1 MGGLGWANI
10 KNMDAYIVAGY
21 RTAVGKAPRGL
32 FRFTRPDD
40 LSAAVI
46 KRLMEDFPQLDK
58 ERINDV
64 IVGNA
69 TPEAEQGLNIG
80 RMISMMGLDSVKV
93 PGMTV
98 NRYCSSGIQTIAIAS
113 AQINAGMADCI
124 IAGGVE
130 TMSPI
135 PFGGWRIVPN
145 AKVAKENPDYYWGMG
160 LTAEAVAND
169 FKISREEQDA
179 FAYESHRRALN
190 AIDNGLF
197 KDDIVPIVVE
207 EIFVGEDNKRHSKKY
222 IVDTDEGPRR
232 GTTVE
237 ALSSLKPVFAAGGSV
252 TAGNSSQTSDGAAF
266 VMVMS
271 ERMVKELN
279 IKPIA
284 RLVSYQVV
292 GLEPRIM
299 GVGPLTAIPA
309 VLKHAGLKQDNIDLF
324 ELNEAFASQ
333 SLAVIKGLGLDTNK
347 VNVNGGAIALGHP
360 LACTGAKLSVQ
371 IFNELKRRKQKYG
384 MVTMCVGTGQGAA
397 GIYEML

>member
-1 MGGLGWANI
+1 
-10 KNMDAYIVAGY
+10 MDAYIVAGY

-179 FAYESHRRALN
+179 FAYESHKRALN

-197 KDDIVPIVVE
+197 KDDIVPIEVE
-207 EIFVGEDNKRHSKKY
+207 EIFVGDDNKRHSKKY
-222 IVDTDEGPRR
+222 TVDTDEGPRR

-237 ALSSLKPVFAAGGSV
+237 ALASLKPVFAAGGSV

-299 GVGPLTAIPA
+299 GVGPLEAIPA
-309 VLKHAGLKQDNIDLF
+309 VLKHAGLKQNDIDLF